1 MKSYLLLA
9 VFMIPTAVFLGAAAT
24 SLARLDESVATV
36 IELPR
41 ERQFHSPHEQP
52 V

>member
-24 SLARLDESVATV
+24 SLARLDECVATV

-41 ERQFHSPHEQP
+41 EPQSHSLHEEA

>member
-9 VFMIPTAVFLGAAAT
+9 IFMIPTAVFLGAAAT
-24 SLARLDESVATV
+24 SLARLDECVAAV
-36 IELPR
+36 IEVAR
-41 ERQFHSPHEQP
+41 ERQFHSPHEEA